1 MTDQKYR
8 QQLTFDL
15 VDELVFVLE
24 KKEPT
29 KRLSLTKYQESY
41 HVPPSEMRSL
51 VSGIAHDPRIG
62 VTYEEINGVTTKVVF
77 LKE

>member
-24 KKEPT
+24 KKEPM
-29 KRLSLTKYQESY
+29 KRVSLTKYQEAY
-41 HVPPSEMRSL
+41 HVTPSEMRSL
-51 VSGIAHDPRIG
+51 VSGISHDPRIG
-62 VTYEEINGVTTKVVF
+62 VTYEEVNDVTTKVVF